1 MHQRLESIPKLGTCV
16 TGLLNFSAGFAIA
29 TAFNCWSV
37 HVICST
43 VLCTWTQYGSNLIT
57 TRHCLAPPCAPR
69 MAEALPSVCFL
80 FAFLAASSCLPY
92 LLFYLDRITIL
103 IDFLILGF
111 VVSGNHISE
120 PGTSRRS
127 LFCLWQGTDTVSC
140 VPLLRWCL
148 YRASESRVVT
158 K

>member
-1 MHQRLESIPKLGTCV
+1 MHQRLESIPILGTCV
-16 TGLLNFSAGFAIA
+16 AGLLNFWVGFAVA

-43 VLCTWTQYGSNLIT
+43 VLCTWTQYGSNLIST
-57 TRHCLAPPCAPR
+57 KHCAPR
-69 MAEALPSVCFL
+69 IAEALPSVCFL

-103 IDFLILGF
+103 IDFHFLIWGF

-120 PGTSRRS
+120 PGTSRRP
-127 LFCLWQGTDTVSC
+127 LFCLWQGTDTVYC

-148 YRASESRVVT
+148 YWASESKVFT

>member
-1 MHQRLESIPKLGTCV
+1 MHQRLESIPILGTCV
-16 TGLLNFSAGFAIA
+16 AGLLNFWVGFAVA

-43 VLCTWTQYGSNLIT
+43 VLCTWSNLIT

-92 LLFYLDRITIL
+92 LLFYLDGITIPTST
-103 IDFLILGF
+103 FLSRVLC
-111 VVSGNHISE
+111 VVRSNHISE
-120 PGTSRRS
+120 PGTSKRL
-127 LFCLWQGTDTVSC
+127 LFFLWQGTDTVSC

-148 YRASESRVVT
+148 YRASES
-158 K
+158 

>member
-1 MHQRLESIPKLGTCV
+1 MGCLTFRLDLQLQQRST
-16 TGLLNFSAGFAIA
+16 AGD
-29 TAFNCWSV
+29 V

-57 TRHCLAPPCAPR
+57 TKHWLAPPCAPR

-103 IDFLILGF
+103 IAFHFLILGF

-127 LFCLWQGTDTVSC
+127 LFCLWQWTKIVCC
-140 VPLLRWCL
+140 VPLRRCL
-148 YRASESRVVT
+148 YRASESKVFT

>member
-16 TGLLNFSAGFAIA
+16 NGLFNFSAGFAIA

-43 VLCTWTQYGSNLIT
+43 VLCTWSNLIT

-103 IDFLILGF
+103 IDFHFLIWGF

-120 PGTSRRS
+120 PGTSRQF
-127 LFCLWQGTDTVSC
+127 LFSLWQGTKIVCC
-140 VPLLRWCL
+140 VPLRRCF
-148 YRASESRVVT
+148 YRASESKVFT